1 MALDRQ
7 RRVQIYADK
16 LRAEVDAL
24 EAAGVVMA
32 GNACSPVLLV
42 KGEPTPEEAAG
53 ARLLA
58 GADGKAL
65 RAALEALGYA
75 PEEWAGLATWRAD
88 ATHPTA
94 RGSRANDMPQLA
106 QPTDAARADGATP
119 LPSQA
124 EGASSSGDATPQP
137 APLANAD
144 AAASDSHADVDAHA
158 GATLDPALLRQAIMA
173 LDPHTLVLCDE
184 LAVLAV
190 REAYVDELCA
200 KDQIDHALLAEGVLV
215 DLLGMRVMSL
225 GGFAAGLADDSRKQR
240 MWYYLKQLPPL
251 GEPY

>member
-42 KGEPTPEEAAG
+42 KGVPTPEEAAG

-75 PEEWAGLATWRAD
+75 PEEWAGLATWCAD
-88 ATHPTA
+88 ATHATA
-94 RGSRANDMPQLA
+94 RGARANDAPQSA
-106 QPTDAARADGATP
+106 QVAGAGRAGGDT
-119 LPSQA
+119 SQPA
-124 EGASSSGDATPQP
+124 HA
-137 APLANAD
+137 APLANVD
-144 AAASDSHADVDAHA
+144 AVVSDSHVGVGANA
-158 GATLDPALLRQAIMA
+158 GVPLDSALLRRAITA
-173 LDPHTLVLCDE
+173 LDPHTLLLCDE
-184 LAVLAV
+184 PAVLAV
-190 REAYVDELCA
+190 REAYADELCT
-200 KDQIDHALLAEGVLV
+200 KDRIDHALLAEGVLV

-225 GGFAAGLADDSRKQR
+225 GGFAAGLADDKRKQR